1 MAARPGD
8 LRLDELLFFV
18 DDSWNTGPRKI
29 TDYALLGGNMSAA
42 DALLA
47 AGATPSLWMLALL
60 QHYPDEARLKPVIV
74 LLNEYGPVIV
84 LLNEYGLALPVL
96 LNTAILETA
105 REFQGAP
112 KP

>member
-74 LLNEYGPVIV
+74 LLNEYG
-84 LLNEYGLALPVL
+84 LALPVL